1 MPTTLSLIRLARAYG
16 REHERSLRG
25 AFLSGAIFLAAFV
38 AGCGNFCLT
47 GVANNGNGTVGVSAG
62 NPPPTCSLNQ
72 GNGMARVLA
81 LKSSA
86 CEECTASARVA
97 HVFVTLRGIQ
107 LHPSSLADADSPDW
121 VELIPV
127 LKSEPRQIDL
137 MDGTIPEILSEG
149 TAIPAGNYRQI
160 RLQFAAQ
167 DSESGRGQEFMAS
180 RTCGTTR
187 SNCMIMADG
196 LVKPLHFSGA
206 EPEIRISGARL
217 ADGMLVVL
225 PDARI
230 DLRLRLQPDEVVYS
244 SSQERWNPQT
254 ELVGSA
260 ATGAQGSP
268 E

>member
-25 AFLSGAIFLAAFV
+25 AFLSGAMFLAAFV

-121 VELIPV
+121 VELIPA

-180 RTCGTTR
+180 STCGTTR

-244 SSQERWNPQT
+244 SNQKQWDPQT

-260 ATGAQGSP
+260 AAGAQGSP